1 MKTKTFALTMALLMT
16 LSAAAGLVVMAGED
30 SYADAPEL
38 PVDEVWFWTVQI
50 YSTATNAEDV
60 KWDFGDGSPV
70 LDSRD
75 QGQEGYDAILAANGG
90 DVWNPVHTYPQVKG
104 EEYILTQT
112 VYNSY
117 QGGSQDSMSSIMRIM
132 GPPTVTFVGEDIDID
147 PVSVPYDE
155 NWISQP
161 VTAPEDPER
170 EGYAFEGWYT
180 DEDFEDEYNFASKVR
195 KDLTLYAKWSVE
207 VVTYTVTV
215 ISAEGPETYEVE
227 EGGALS
233 DVYITAP
240 GGTTAF
246 YLNEELTEIYDAD
259 EIVTEDITVYAVYTA
274 TAAPPASWWPEFE
287 WPTIEWP
294 TINWPTIEWP
304 SVAWPTI
311 EWPVLEWPALPAVP
325 TAEEAKVWAEDN
337 AVSIGAAAAGILALV
352 AALIVRRPIVFVIT
366 VALFAV
372 AGVGFAGVVDFQ
384 SIIEGFPWW

>member
-117 QGGSQDSMSSIMRIM
+117 QGGSQDSMSSIIRIM

-259 EIVTEDITVYAVYTA
+259 EIVTEDITVYAVYTVV
-274 TAAPPASWWPEFE
+274 TPPG
-287 WPTIEWP
+287 
-294 TINWPTIEWP
+294 
-304 SVAWPTI
+304 
-311 EWPVLEWPALPAVP
+311 PALPNIPSADEVKAW
-325 TAEEAKVWAEDN
+325 AEEN
-337 AVSIGAAAAGILALV
+337 ALLIGVAAAGILALI
-352 AALIVRRPIVFVIT
+352 ATLIVRRPIMIVIT
-366 VALFAV
+366 IALFAV
-372 AGVGFAGVVDFQ
+372 AGIVYSGVIDFQ
-384 SIIEGFPWW
+384 GIIAGFWR